1 MLYYGSRA
9 IPAGAARVEIERNKN
24 RRRTPMPT
32 SRRRF
37 LTGAGASISALA
49 FLRALPGGAA
59 DSFRPGLL
67 PSADEVWSDVRLV
80 NNTMG
85 PTRLTGSW
93 QHKAYVR
100 YLKQQLT
107 KILGSAGGAVFEDT
121 FANYPRWTAKSW
133 ALSAGSRQLPV
144 ASYFP
149 YCTGG
154 FTGARTPLVPAS
166 SLATPGTGGNYR
178 AADGVNVVI
187 IPPTSSATGNVVNLG
202 TFTGTGTINWTNAAG
217 MIAYIDVSVE
227 AASNVIPPSLYTEN
241 ATYDEGAFNTEM
253 FLNPPNPT
261 ATIFSPPDI
270 TNATKAGV
278 LGVILGW
285 QGISTG
291 NAKGQYNPFTVPYSS
306 SPPSSQAG
314 SNPSQTTGGIPALWV
329 TEDVGTFIKDEIAGQ
344 AVRASVYLDAA
355 IEQVA
360 TSTVWGILPG
370 ANYGASNDQFLICNT
385 HSDGPNI
392 AEENGGIGVFNVA
405 QYFARVP
412 LNQRPKSMVFMAST
426 GHFGHGFLGSGR
438 DWITQHPQI
447 VGQTVGCMTIE
458 HFGCDEWED
467 LLKGSALLFAP
478 TGKLVQ
484 TQVFVTDPAFQQNTP
499 GPADPALLDICND
512 SIAGAYDRAA
522 MLSGGVFLGEG
533 GGFHAAGV
541 PTIGYLPVPQYLCAM
556 AADGEI
562 SKLNPQHFYDQVIVT
577 VKCLLAMQQATADQ
591 LKGAAS

>member
-1 MLYYGSRA
+1 MPIS
-9 IPAGAARVEIERNKN
+9 
-24 RRRTPMPT
+24 RRTFITWT
-32 SRRRF
+32 SGS
-37 LTGAGASISALA
+37 LSALA
-49 FLRALPGGAA
+49 FLRAMPACAA
-59 DSFRPGLL
+59 ASFRPGLL
-67 PSADEVWSDVRLV
+67 PSADQVWSDVVFV
-80 NNTMG
+80 NNNMG

-107 KILGSAGGAVFEDT
+107 KILASAGGAVFEDS
-121 FANYPRWTAKSW
+121 FENYPRWTARSW
-133 ALSAGSRQLPV
+133 GLAAGSRQLPV

-166 SLATPGTGGNYR
+166 SLAAPGTGGNYPV
-178 AADGVNVVI
+178 ADGINVVI

-202 TFTGTGTINWTNAAG
+202 TFTGTGTINWANAAG

-227 AASNVIPPSLYTEN
+227 AASKVIPPSLYTVN

-261 ATIFSPPDI
+261 ATIFAPPDI
-270 TNATKAGV
+270 TNATQAGV

-306 SPPSSQAG
+306 SPASSQAG
-314 SNPSQTTGGIPALWV
+314 SNPSQTKGGIPALWV

-344 AVRASVYLDAA
+344 AVPVTVFLDAE
-355 IEQVA
+355 IKQVS

-370 ANYGASNDQFLICNT
+370 ANYGTSNDQFLICNT

-412 LNQRPKSMVFMAST
+412 LNQRPKSIVFMAST

-447 VGQTVGCMTIE
+447 LDQTVGCMTIE
-458 HFGCDEWED
+458 HFGCSEWED
-467 LLKGSALLFAP
+467 LLRGSNLFFAP

-484 TQVFVTDPAFQQNTP
+484 TQVFVTDPAFQGRTP
-499 GPADPALLDICND
+499 GPADPTLLEIFND
-512 SIAGAYDRAA
+512 SVAGAYDRAA

-562 SKLNPQHFYDQVIVT
+562 SKLDSKHFYDQVVVT
-577 VKCLLAMQQATADQ
+577 VKCLLAMQEATADQ
-591 LKGAAS
+591 LKGATSP